1 MKSTDRAA
9 RPAPGERERVIVDRA
24 RTIAEDEGWS
34 AVTVRRLAAA
44 IGYSQPVLYQHFPEG
59 RSAIVAAVSRTG
71 FADLRDA
78 LGAQSGRSGL
88 EALVTAARTYVEFAC
103 EHPALY
109 EAMFEMRSHTTF
121 ASDETPHELQF
132 AFNALAELLHD
143 SSDAL
148 VRTELF
154 WSALHGIATLERDG
168 RLPVGQR
175 EERIAE
181 LAKLFR

>member
-1 MKSTDRAA
+1 M
-9 RPAPGERERVIVDRA
+9 
-24 RTIAEDEGWS
+24 
-34 AVTVRRLAAA
+34 TVRRLAAA

-71 FADLRDA
+71 FTTLSESLA
-78 LGAQSGRSGL
+78 AQSGRSGKR
-88 EALVTAARTYVEFAC
+88 ALVTAARAYVEFAG

-132 AFNALAELLHD
+132 AFTALADLLRD
-143 SSDAL
+143 SSDSQ

-168 RLPVGQR
+168 RLPVTQR
-175 EERIAE
+175 EARIAE
-181 LAKLFR
+181 LARLFG